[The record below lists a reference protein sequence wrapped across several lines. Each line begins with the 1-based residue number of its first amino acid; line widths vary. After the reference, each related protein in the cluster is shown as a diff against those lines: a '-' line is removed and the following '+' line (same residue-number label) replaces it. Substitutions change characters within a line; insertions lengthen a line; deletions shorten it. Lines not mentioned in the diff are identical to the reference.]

1 MPGQKQLWTSIFA
14 DLARTCHASL
24 TMDGVAVP
32 ADRVAQATTDRVLR
46 SACEAPPVIGTTRR
60 GTLERSQ
67 ADHLTWRRR
76 RIAFVLR

>member
-46 SACEAPPVIGTTRR
+46 SACEAPPVIGTTPGHARAEPS
-60 GTLERSQ
+60 GSSDMAACLS
-67 ADHLTWRRR
+67 
-76 RIAFVLR
+76 